1 MWSSRK
7 HRALALA
14 AALVVTAG
22 VSACGS
28 DDEGSDSTEA
38 AATSSSAPAVAKP
51 TGDPIVLADV
61 SDTTGAGSI
70 SAVIAQFPAGAEAAV
85 KYLNEEKGGIGGRP
99 VELFKCDSKTDPA
112 ATSSCANAAVQKKA
126 VAKIGLSVLWGDNGI
141 PIAKRAGLPSMNAP
155 VSAQDSAAAEISFP
169 LGGGSGSEWPGQIK
183 YWAENMGT
191 KKAVLLA
198 DDNSTGRVQV
208 ANQQKVAKEVG
219 MELIPVYL
227 KVGAA
232 DPTPTIA
239 KAVSE
244 KPDAIFTAASGAAAV
259 AVYRALQQQGFPAD
273 KVVNQGAAVDE
284 ESFFSKVPANLVDG
298 SYYTYEFDSFDDL
311 DNPEVK
317 IYRDAMKKY
326 GPNDGRAEFY
336 QWGFSNVM
344 TIAQIAE
351 KEGADGFDAKK
362 LKAVLTDVE
371 DTKAFMGGQLSRKSA
386 PADQPALIQ
395 PTFRIMQ
402 YKGGKLNNVSDGY
415 INPFADAATR

>member
-1 MWSSRK
+1 MWSSRNG
-7 HRALALA
+7 RALALA

-22 VSACGS
+22 VTGCGGS
-28 DDEGSDSTEA
+28 DEGGDSTEA
-38 AATSSSAPAVAKP
+38 AASTASTPAVAKP
-51 TGDPIVLADV
+51 TGKPIVLADI

-85 KYLNEEKGGIGGRP
+85 KYLNEEQGGIGGRP
-99 VELFKCDSKTDPA
+99 VELFTCDSKTDPA
-112 ATSSCANAAVQKKA
+112 ATSSCATAAVQKKS

-155 VSAQDSAAAEISFP
+155 VSAQDSTAGDISFP

-183 YWAENMGT
+183 YWAENMGM

-208 ANQQKVAKEVG
+208 ANQQKTAKEVG
-219 MELIPVYL
+219 VELIPVYL

-239 KAVSE
+239 KAVSQ
-244 KPDAIFTAASGAAAV
+244 KPDVIFTAASGAAAV

-298 SYYTYEFDSFDDL
+298 SYYTYEFDSFDDMS
-311 DNPEVK
+311 NPEIK

-351 KEGADGFDAKK
+351 KEGVEDFDAKT
-362 LKAVLTDVE
+362 LKDFLTTVE

-386 PADQPALIQ
+386 PKDQAALIQ

-402 YKGGKLNNVSDGY
+402 YKDGKLNNISDGY
-415 INPFADAATR
+415 INPFEDTATR

>member
-7 HRALALA
+7 QRALALA
-14 AALVVTAG
+14 ATLVVTAG
-22 VSACGS
+22 VTGCGGS
-28 DDEGSDSTEA
+28 DDGETTSEA
-38 AATSSSAPAVAKP
+38 AASSSAPAVAKP
-51 TGDPIVLADV
+51 TGKPIVLADV

-85 KYLNEEKGGIGGRP
+85 KYLNEKKGGIGGRP

-112 ATSSCANAAVQKKA
+112 ATSSCANAAVQEKA

-155 VSAQDSAAAEISFP
+155 VSAQDSIAGDISFP

-183 YWAENMGT
+183 YWAENMGM

-208 ANQQKVAKEVG
+208 ANQQKTAKEVG
-219 MELIPVYL
+219 VELIPVYL

-239 KAVSE
+239 KAVSQ
-244 KPDAIFTAASGAAAV
+244 KPDVIFTAASGAAAV

-298 SYYTYEFDSFDDL
+298 SYYTYEFDSFDDTS
-311 DNPEVK
+311 NPEVK
-317 IYRDAMKKY
+317 IYRDAMKEY

-351 KEGADGFDAKK
+351 KVGVEDFDAKA
-362 LKAVLTDVE
+362 LKDFLTTVE

-386 PADQPALIQ
+386 PKDQAALIQ

-415 INPFADAATR
+415 INPFE

>member
-7 HRALALA
+7 HRALALGT
-14 AALVVTAG
+14 ALLVTAG
-22 VSACGS
+22 VAGCGGS
-28 DDEGSDSTEA
+28 DESDSTEA
-38 AATSSSAPAVAKP
+38 AASAPVSKVAKP
-51 TGDPIVLADV
+51 TGKPIVLADV

-85 KYLNEEKGGIGGRP
+85 KYLNEKKGGIGGRP
-99 VELFKCDSKTDPA
+99 VELVKCDSKTDPA
-112 ATSSCANAAVQKKA
+112 ATSACANAAVQDKA

-155 VSAQDSAAAEISFP
+155 VSAQDSTASDISFP

-198 DDNSTGRVQV
+198 DDNATGRVQV
-208 ANQQKVAKEVG
+208 ANQQKTAKQVG
-219 MELIPVYL
+219 MQLIPVYL

-239 KAVSE
+239 KAVSQ
-244 KPDAIFTAASGAAAV
+244 KPDVIFTAASGAAAV

-284 ESFFSKVPANLVDG
+284 ESFFSKVPANLVEG
-298 SYYTYEFDSFDDL
+298 SYYTYEFDSFDDTS
-311 DNPEVK
+311 NPEVK
-317 IYRDAMKKY
+317 IYRDAMKEY

-351 KEGADGFDAKK
+351 KTGVEDFDAKA
-362 LKAVLTDVE
+362 LKDFLTTVE
-371 DTKAFMGGQLSRKSA
+371 DTKAFMGGQLSRTSA
-386 PADQPALIQ
+386 PKDQPALIQ

-415 INPFADAATR
+415 INPFEAAATR